1 MIRKYTTIVLSFALV
16 FAIVATGVFI
26 YFSTRSYIY
35 NEAEAYFKNEA
46 RGVHDDILG
55 EAGLAGYLKSL
66 EGLRG
71 LFAASKSVE
80 RSEWSN
86 FIQGSRSSNLFPAT
100 NGFMYIQRVKGKEKT
115 AFIDSVRKD
124 TSTNQKGFPSF
135 TISPAGDREEYYVA
149 NYMEPQESI
158 NRYFG
163 LDEFTNAS
171 TRAAIEKARDTG
183 EFTTAPVFYE
193 GGAPYLLIYLPI
205 YSNEMPIS
213 TVDERRA
220 AIMGLVSTEV
230 NIKQLFDLVLT
241 KYTKPSE
248 DVSVGFYDTTQNTEL
263 TNKNLIYYFGKV
275 DGNQK
280 GIFEETTPFKFN
292 GINWTLRIAEP
303 SDRNITLFQRYIPPL
318 AAIAIIFSGILL
330 VGIYHT
336 LRHSESRAKE
346 LAEDLAKKL
355 SETEQRL
362 VETAPDAIV
371 TLDISGA
378 FLSANEAAIA
388 MFGYPFEDVK
398 GRHFTKIG
406 ALSDTFNHK
415 AMEEFANILGGQK
428 GSAFELEIKQRSGNL
443 LTIEANAA
451 AIYENNKIVGV
462 QLILRD
468 ITERKKT
475 EMILKEYASN
485 LEKAENR
492 YHTLFEGA
500 NDAIFI
506 MDGNVFI
513 ECNKMTLHMFGCE
526 KMEDIIGHTPQE
538 FSPTKQ
544 PNGEDSTTMAKAL
557 INAAL
562 AGHPQRFYWK
572 HLRKDGTPFDAEVSL
587 NRFEVAER
595 PYLQALV
602 QDITVQKRDEET
614 LRNNYLE
621 LQKFKLAVESASDHI
636 IITDPE
642 GIVQY
647 ANRAAEKITG
657 YTAEE
662 ILGQKAGKIWGGL
675 MPKMFYKNMW
685 DRIKNQKKLFIGEI
699 RNKRKS
705 GEEYVAL
712 VDISPILDEKGN
724 VQFFVAIERDITK
737 EKEIDR
743 AKTEFVSLASHQLR
757 TPLTTITWY
766 AEMLLGGDAGAITE
780 KQKQYIEEIHNGGRR
795 LVSLV
800 NALLSVSRIEL
811 GTFSIE
817 PEPSDLVE
825 ICRITLKELEPLTIK
840 RRVTLTT
847 SFEKDIPLINADK
860 NLVKIVFQNLIANAI
875 EYTKENG
882 LVHVELKKDGN
893 EFLFS
898 VSDNGIGI
906 PKASQPKIFGKLF
919 RADNAIETKTDG
931 TGLGL
936 YIVKSIMDN
945 SGGTIRFTS
954 KENEGTTFYVTIP
967 LSGMEAR
974 EGSKRLTPST

>member
-1 MIRKYTTIVLSFALV
+1 MIRKYITIVLSFALV
-16 FAIVATGVFI
+16 FAITATGVFI
-26 YFSTRSYIY
+26 YFSARSYIY
-35 NEAEAYFKNEA
+35 SEAETYFKNEA
-46 RGVHDDILG
+46 KGVHDDILG
-55 EAGLAGYLKSL
+55 ETGLSGYLKSL

-71 LFAASKSVE
+71 LFVASKSVE
-80 RSEWSN
+80 RTEWSD
-86 FIQGSRSSNLFPAT
+86 FIKGSGSANLFPAT
-100 NGFMYIQRVKGKEKT
+100 NNFAYIQRVKGKERET
-115 AFIDSVRKD
+115 FIDTIRKD
-124 TSTNQKGFPSF
+124 TSINPKGFPDF
-135 TISPAGDREEYYVA
+135 TISPAGNREEYYVT
-149 NYMEPQESI
+149 NYIEPYESTDK
-158 NRYFG
+158 RFG
-163 LDEFTNAS
+163 FDEFSNADMR
-171 TRAAIEKARDTG
+171 TAIEKARDTG

-193 GGAPYLLIYLPI
+193 GDTPYLLIYLPI
-205 YSNEMPIS
+205 YKNGAPIS
-213 TVDERRA
+213 TVDERRV
-220 AIMGLVSTEV
+220 AIIGLVSTEV

-248 DVSVGFYDTTQNTEL
+248 DVSVGFYDTTQNAEL
-263 TNKNLIYYFGKV
+263 SDKNLIYYFGKV

-280 GIFEETTPFKFN
+280 NIFEETTPFKFN
-292 GINWTLRIAEP
+292 GINWTLRITEP
-303 SDRNITLFQRYIPPL
+303 SDKNITLFQKYIPPF
-318 AAIAIIFSGILL
+318 AAAAIIFSGILL

-336 LRHSESRAKE
+336 LKNSESRAKE

-355 SETEQRL
+355 SETERRL
-362 VETAPDAIV
+362 IETAPDAIV
-371 TLDISGA
+371 TLDTSGA

-388 MFGYPFEDVK
+388 MFGYPFEEVRGK
-398 GRHFTKIG
+398 HFTKIG
-406 ALSDTFNHK
+406 ALAENFNHR
-415 AMEEFANILGGQK
+415 ALEEFANVVGGQK
-428 GSAFELEIKQRSGNL
+428 GNAFELEIKQKSGNF

-451 AIYENNKIVGV
+451 AIYEHEKIVGI

-468 ITERKKT
+468 ITERKRT
-475 EMILKEYASN
+475 EDILREYADN
-485 LEKAENR
+485 LKKAENR

-506 MDGNVFI
+506 MEGNTFT
-513 ECNKMTLHMFGCE
+513 ECNEMALHMFGYE
-526 KMEDIIGHTPQE
+526 KMGDMVGHGPQE

-557 INAAL
+557 VNAAL

-587 NRFEVAER
+587 SRFEVGDHQ
-595 PYLQALV
+595 YLQALV
-602 QDITVQKRDEET
+602 QDITAQKRDEET

-642 GIVQY
+642 GVVQY

-657 YTAEE
+657 YTVEE
-662 ILGQKAGKIWGGL
+662 LIGQKAGKTWGGL
-675 MPKMFYKNMW
+675 MPKTFYKDMW
-685 DRIKNQKKLFIGEI
+685 DRIKTQKKLFIGEI
-699 RNKRKS
+699 RNKRKN
-705 GEEYVAL
+705 GDEYVAL
-712 VDISPILDEKGN
+712 VDISPILDEKGE

-766 AEMLLGGDAGAITE
+766 AEMLLGGDAGAMTE
-780 KQKQYIEEIHNGGRR
+780 KQKQYVEEIHNGGRR

-817 PEPSDLVE
+817 PEPSSPIE
-825 ICRITLKELEPLTIK
+825 ICKVTLKELEPLTEKKHIHLATK
-840 RRVTLTT
+840 
-847 SFEKDIPLINADK
+847 FENDIPLINVDK
-860 NLVKIVFQNLIANAI
+860 NLTKIVFQNLIANAI

-882 LVHVELKKDGN
+882 EVLVEITKD
-893 EFLFS
+893 EKDLLFS

-906 PKASQPKIFGKLF
+906 PEDAQAKIFGKLF
-919 RADNAIETKTDG
+919 RADNAVETKTDG

-945 SGGTIRFTS
+945 SGGTIRFIS
-954 KENEGTTFYVTIP
+954 KENKGTTFFVTIP
-967 LSGMEAR
+967 LTGMHAK
-974 EGSKRLTPST
+974 EGNKKLTLST